1 MINDTRFKLM
11 TMGSI
16 IPLVLSGCLSSGGGG
31 SSSSNTPDP
40 TDPGGPDTPDST
52 FVALF
57 DPATGALPFPVNM
70 SFIGTED
77 GTLNI
82 NLGPEPRI
90 LATQLNDLD
99 GWSTVSPIEIR
110 FAGEVDPSSLNDQI
124 DVWRT
129 TLTSVATAEL
139 LQQAAALFRDEGAA
153 AAIDLLNAAVAN
165 GEHEHLSGH
174 IVPAPGFTCA
184 EKATPNFAVSV
195 SATDPSVVLLKP
207 LSPLAAANEQDCLTE
222 SGDFYTQVIEPSDL
236 DSLAFSNGHVIAVG
250 DGLMSMDGEQVVA
263 DQTYA
268 ALRDVPASEL
278 PAAMAPLVPIYQATF
293 QILQDADV
301 DPETTALAFSFSTQ
315 SISHALE
322 YIAETA
328 TSRTSFFGT
337 TIPMP
342 GGVYRAHPGVMLEV
356 PYYLNNKPAAVG
368 TAASPT
374 MKPIAESV
382 LTGQWTNA
390 SGQGVNRFDPAPVA
404 NQHVTVPVMITT
416 PVGTMPS
423 DGWPVAIY
431 QHGLGSSRGAVL
443 GLAPLFA
450 AQGWAMVAIDHPLH
464 GILPTDPGYGSLMD
478 PANERHFYI
487 DMDGTPGLDASG
499 AHATPLSSPGTTR
512 DVRRQTV
519 SDLLHLL
526 ASMPDMN
533 IGGQK
538 FDTDKIGYVG
548 ISMGGVIGTML
559 AGVSG
564 DQIKAFSLNVPGG
577 GMAKAFDGSPVFAA
591 RARPALAAQDIDWGT
606 KAYEDFLNRAQIVE
620 DSGDPVNYARH
631 VADGNA
637 AVYISEMVG
646 DATSNPIAPPD
657 LIMPNDLMNGPLYN
671 GLFNALELSDTQ
683 VAETAPLSGTTP
695 LWQSM
700 ELRTLTE
707 GEATEVP
714 IRRVARFA
722 AGSHY
727 SLHLPGR
734 PDAMADISAAF
745 PVQKGEETMD
755 AVQRHTLQLLTSLGS
770 ELDVTLAEE
779 DLLVE

>member
-1 MINDTRFKLM
+1 MTVNPRFKLM

-16 IPLVLSGCLSSGGGG
+16 IPLMLSGCLSSGGGG

-57 DPATGALPFPVNM
+57 NPATGDLPFPTNLA
-70 SFIGTED
+70 FIDTED
-77 GTLNI
+77 GTLNLT
-82 NLGPEPRI
+82 LGETPTA

-124 DVWRT
+124 DVWRS

-139 LQQAAALFRDEGAA
+139 LQEAAALFRDEGAA
-153 AAIDLLNAAVAN
+153 AAIAMLNAAVAN
-165 GEHEHLSGH
+165 DEHDHLSGH

-184 EKATPNFAVSV
+184 EKATSNFTISV

-207 LSPLAAANEQDCLTE
+207 LTPLAAANEQDCLTE

-250 DGLMSMDGEQVVA
+250 DGLMSVDGEQVIA

-268 ALRDVPASEL
+268 TLRDVPADQL

-293 QILQDADV
+293 QILEDAHIE
-301 DPETTALAFSFSTQ
+301 PESTTLAFSFSTQ
-315 SISHALE
+315 SISHALD
-322 YIAETA
+322 YIAENA
-328 TSRTSFFGT
+328 TSRTSFFNMT
-337 TIPMP
+337 VPMP
-342 GGVYRAHPGVMLEV
+342 GGVFRAHPGVMLNV

-368 TAASPT
+368 TKDNPTLAPAAAT
-374 MKPIAESV
+374 V
-382 LTGQWTNA
+382 LSGQWTNA

-416 PVGTMPS
+416 PAGTMPA

-431 QHGLGSSRGAVL
+431 QHGLGSSRGAAL

-450 AQGWAMVAIDHPLH
+450 AQGWAMIAIDHPLH
-464 GILPTDPGYGSLMD
+464 GILPTDPGYGGLMD

-487 DMDGTPGLDASG
+487 DMDGNGLDASG
-499 AHATPLSSPGTTR
+499 AHATPLSSPATTR
-512 DVRRQTV
+512 DIRRQTV

-526 ASMPDMN
+526 ASMPDMD
-533 IGGQK
+533 IDGQK
-538 FDTDKIGYVG
+538 FDTSKIGYVG

-564 DQIKAFSLNVPGG
+564 DQVKAFSLNVPGG
-577 GMAKAFDGSPVFAA
+577 GMAKVFDGSPIFAA
-591 RARPALAAQDIDWGT
+591 QARPSLAANGIDWGT
-606 KAYEDFLNRAQIVE
+606 KAYEDFLNRAQAVE
-620 DSGDPVNYARH
+620 DSGDPVNYVRH
-631 VADGNA
+631 VADGTA
-637 AVYISEMVG
+637 SIYLSEMVG
-646 DATSNPIAPPD
+646 DATSNPLAPPD

-671 GLFNALELSDTQ
+671 GLFNAMALSDTQ

-695 LWQSM
+695 LWQGM
-700 ELRTLTE
+700 ELATLTT
-707 GEATEVP
+707 GEATEEP

-727 SLHLPGR
+727 SLHMPGR
-734 PDAMADISAAF
+734 PDSMAAINAAL
-745 PVQKGEETMD
+745 PVQNGQEAME
-755 AVQRHTLQLLTSLGS
+755 AVQRHTLQLLTSLGA
-770 ELDVTLAEE
+770 ELDVTAAEE